1 MSDDV
6 KKMFWTGVA
15 IVVVILFAASVVT
28 PTKTQIRALE
38 TKIQGIDY
46 TSQ

>member
-15 IVVVILFAASVVT
+15 IVVVALFAVNVIT
-28 PTKTQIRALE
+28 PTKTQVRELK
-38 TKIQGIDY
+38 TKIETVDY
-46 TSQ
+46 TNQ